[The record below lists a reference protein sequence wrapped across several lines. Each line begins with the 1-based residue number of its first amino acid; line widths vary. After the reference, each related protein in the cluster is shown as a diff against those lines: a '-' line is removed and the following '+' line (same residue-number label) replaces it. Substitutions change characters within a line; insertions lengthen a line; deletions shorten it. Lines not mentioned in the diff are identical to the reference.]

1 MPVTCRSKKDV
12 APGKNN
18 KICFDS
24 NGKVLNGKKKNNS
37 ESIVPMPP
45 KKKYTIK
52 APDPVILTKYD
63 EQLFK
68 KFDLI
73 LYPFQQKKYES
84 ISVAGL
90 NKALIELGLRKS
102 TTASGNSG
110 GNRATKLAKVLKA
123 KGGEA
128 ILNEMLNPTKVMKLK
143 QSKDYSSV
151 FGTKSNPT
159 GFKPKIKIDK
169 SLITTK
175 DKNYGVP
182 KPDKIKKVQA
192 EIKKLKSLTVAKPGK
207 LKNLQDEV
215 KKLKSMI

>member
-45 KKKYTIK
+45 KKKYTFK
-52 APDPVILTKYD
+52 KSDPVILTEYD

-68 KFDLI
+68 KFNLI

-102 TTASGNSG
+102 TTVSGNSG

-128 ILNEMLNPTKVMKLK
+128 ILNEMLNPTKVVKLK
-143 QSKDYSSV
+143 QSKDYSTV
-151 FGTKSNPT
+151 FGTK
-159 GFKPKIKIDK
+159 FKPKIKIDK

-182 KPDKIKKVQA
+182 KPEKLKKLQV

-215 KKLKSMI
+215 KKLKSMM